1 MELDK
6 ETFRLSTPGYSAA
19 MCRFLLGTL
28 LCLNIVNNNLL
39 AQTFDV
45 DFFHTFDKTA
55 GVEQS
60 HAARDSAN
68 GNLAFAHFYRGQI
81 DIGIDTTIIHTAPNP
96 NFNYLLITQFD
107 ANYTLDW
114 MVEFYSTDEILVK
127 GVTYD
132 GKGSVIISGNFYDSL
147 NVGTSTDDW
156 RVKAANH
163 SWLSGF
169 IIKLDLDGQLIY
181 AKTFDASGGVIAFYT
196 PTANA
201 SGDVALSMLI
211 IGDQGYFHG
220 DTINYLAGNTSV
232 STQNYAT
239 VSISDSG
246 DVNWLIFP
254 EIVINRFPLINKYFH
269 SAIDNDGNVFLTGQF
284 NGASVAYTNYLNDPI
299 NISAEV
305 FEEVSFVLKLNSAGK
320 MMWFNVLFTDNVA
333 THFKTNDIVILPN
346 GNPLLLSTFYYN
358 TTTVLNET
366 NFTQGLDTLFPLRR
380 LQDVRIVTEVN
391 KSVGGIERTTFFEK
405 SSASVN
411 ASTVNF
417 FYKTESISLDD
428 NQNIVITGLV
438 DHAIDVIPGGDSTLF
453 MSAKTSIGQGGGV
466 TFGNAIFLIMMDSS
480 FSPIFGRVFGERGRA
495 YYVESFSVDDDLIL
509 FGHYRG
515 EPNIDLRGDTIFLPS
530 PPSQNVFDKSSFLVK
545 YSLCNGENG
554 IYPLNDTSVCHP
566 TPVFFNG
573 LNRFSGNHSKV
584 YKKSASCGDSIVT
597 LTIYSSGSLLPHIQ
611 LQNDSI
617 LIAQASRTPDSCSW
631 YRCVNGVLDPIQ
643 SNGECELPA
652 DSSGFFAVR
661 IYKDGCD
668 ALSNCSYFNISLF
681 NKMVNDKVSFSVYPN
696 PASQHVY
703 IDLSSPLSKSGY
715 IYIYDL
721 SGRKVMEQKI
731 AIGETEF
738 ILDVQPIISG
748 TYILR
753 ITEGEIGIAQMKLL
767 IVKN

>member
-1 MELDK
+1 MNIDK
-6 ETFRLSTPGYSAA
+6 KTHISSTTSYSAA
-19 MCRFLLGTL
+19 MFQFLLGIFISF
-28 LCLNIVNNNLL
+28 NILNNNIQ

-45 DFFHTFDKTA
+45 DFFHTFDKSA

-60 HAARDSAN
+60 HVARHSTN
-68 GNLAFAHFYRGQI
+68 GNLAFAHFYREQI
-81 DIGIDTTIIHTAPNP
+81 DIGIDTTLIHTAPNP

-114 MVEFYSTDEILVK
+114 LVEFYSTDEIFVK

-147 NVGTSTDDW
+147 NVGVSTDDW
-156 RVKAANH
+156 RVKATNH

-169 IIKLDLDGQLIY
+169 VIKLGSDGQLIY
-181 AKTFDASGGVIAFYT
+181 AKTFDASGGVIAFYD

-220 DTINYLAGNTSV
+220 DTVNYLAGNTSV

-254 EIVINRFPLINKYFH
+254 EIVRNRFPLINKYFH

-299 NISAEV
+299 NITAEV
-305 FEEVSFVLKLNSAGK
+305 FDEVSFILKLDSAGK
-320 MMWFNVLFTDNVA
+320 MMWFNILFTDNVA

-358 TTTVLNET
+358 TTTVLNEI
-366 NFTQGLDTLFPLRR
+366 NFALGLDTLFPFRR
-380 LQDVRIVTEVN
+380 FQDVRIITEVN
-391 KSVGGIERTTFFEK
+391 KSVGGIERATFFEK

-411 ASTVNF
+411 ASTVNL

-428 NQNIVITGLV
+428 NQNILITGLV
-438 DHAIDVIPGGDSTLF
+438 DHAIDVIPGSDSTLF

-466 TFGNAIFLIMMDSS
+466 TFGNAMFLIMIDSS

-495 YYVESFSVDDDLIL
+495 FYVKSFTVDDDLIL

-515 EPNIDLRGDTIFLPS
+515 EPNIDLRGDTTFLSS
-530 PPSQNVFDKSSFLVK
+530 PPSQNVSDKSSFLVK
-545 YSLCNGENG
+545 YSLCNGESG
-554 IYPLNDTSVCHP
+554 VYPLNDTSVCHP
-566 TPVFFNG
+566 TSVYFNG

-584 YKKSASCGDSIVT
+584 YKKSTSCGDSIVT
-597 LTIYSSGSLLPHIQ
+597 LTIYSSGSLMPHIQ
-611 LQNDSI
+611 LLNDSI
-617 LIAQASRTPDSCSW
+617 FVAQASRTPDSCSW
-631 YRCVNGVLDPIQ
+631 YRCVDGALVPIQ
-643 SNGECELPA
+643 SNGDCELPV

-661 IYKDGCD
+661 IYRDGCD
-668 ALSNCSYFNISLF
+668 ALSNCSYFNISQF
-681 NKMVNDKVSFSVYPN
+681 NTRINDKLSFSVYPN
-696 PASQHVY
+696 PASQRVF
-703 IDLSSPLSKSGY
+703 IDFSLPLSTSGT
-715 IYIYDL
+715 ISIYDL
-721 SGRKVMEQKI
+721 SGRKVLEQKFI
-731 AIGETEF
+731 KGETEL
-738 ILDVQPIISG
+738 ILETQHLLSG

-753 ITEGEIGIAQMKLL
+753 INEGGVRMPQTKLM
-767 IVKN
+767 IVHN